1 MNHAN
6 LMRCD
11 CPTYKKE
18 SVLTL
23 DGGGIRGLVSLL
35 ILERILGF
43 IRDEEWGCDRRMVDA
58 GYRAPRT
65 DGRDKTEL
73 PLACHY
79 FSFMFGTSTGGIIAI
94 MLGRLRMGIKDCID
108 TYCNLGRE
116 IFEKRQPF
124 HFLGQN
130 KYDCTKLERIIND
143 VVQKHRGSTD
153 AMIADPSVLNKAHPN
168 KQDRAQNRCIPC
180 RVGVFAV
187 QSDPHSSMDEKLHL
201 FRTYIND
208 TPASAQELNDPTI
221 SLHRRNLQTPI
232 CKIARATS
240 AAPTYFKSVEVD
252 GLKLLDGGLLA
263 NNPSKFARA
272 EVISMHRYHPS
283 GSCKPSNGGTP
294 KGGIRFLVSLGT
306 GKQAD
311 QLITR
316 GAGPVPKLLSIVR
329 RALKKMTDPEPVHRD
344 LQDALDPSVYYRF
357 NVEEDLKKMKLD
369 ECIVKGEDNITFSRI
384 EKAVRKYFNDGGVW
398 DRAQYLAKQL
408 VKHRRE
414 RRNPGHEWYRNL
426 TIPGPPPSPM
436 DDRYRGDET
445 TNGAIN
451 EARRGSLPEPLFRAV
466 EMPAQVPEMPTGLMI
481 PELLPRSPLQDSTR
495 SLPTSPTSKP
505 YDSAM
510 PRQGEWSTQNSR
522 IWEYYH
528 PPQERDRKGLGIQ
541 DFATRSDRESSSLP
555 PSTPDTPS

>member
-1 MNHAN
+1 
-6 LMRCD
+6 
-11 CPTYKKE
+11 
-18 SVLTL
+18 
-23 DGGGIRGLVSLL
+23 
-35 ILERILGF
+35 
-43 IRDEEWGCDRRMVDA
+43 
-58 GYRAPRT
+58 
-65 DGRDKTEL
+65 
-73 PLACHY
+73 
-79 FSFMFGTSTGGIIAI
+79 

-130 KYDCTKLERIIND
+130 KYDCNKLERIIKD
-143 VVQKHRGSTD
+143 VVQKQAGSPD
-153 AMIADPSVLNKAHPN
+153 AQIADPSVLNKSHQN
-168 KQDRAQNRCIPC
+168 KDERAQNRCIPC
-180 RVGVFAV
+180 RVGVSAV
-187 QSDPHSSMDEKLHL
+187 QSDTHSGMDEKLHL

-208 TPASAQELNDPTI
+208 TPASPQELNDPTI
-221 SLHRRNLQTPI
+221 SLLRRNLQTPI

-252 GLKLLDGGLLA
+252 GLRLLDGGLLA

-283 GSCKPSNGGTP
+283 GSCKPSNEGTP

-316 GAGPVPKLLSIVR
+316 GAGPIPKLMSIVR

-344 LQDALDPSVYYRF
+344 LQDALDPSVCYRF
-357 NVEEDLKKMKLD
+357 NVEEGLKKMKLD

-384 EKAVRKYFNDGGVW
+384 ERAVRNYFNDGEVW
-398 DRAQYLAKQL
+398 NRAQFLAKQL

-426 TIPGPPPSPM
+426 TTPGPPQSLV
-436 DDRYRGDET
+436 DGRYRSDGMA
-445 TNGAIN
+445 N
-451 EARRGSLPEPLFRAV
+451 RRGSLPEPLSRVV
-466 EMPAQVPEMPTGLMI
+466 EMPTPMPTEMPTGLMI
-481 PELLPRSPLQDSTR
+481 PELGPRSPIQGQGSTR
-495 SLPTSPTSKP
+495 SLPTSPTYMP

-510 PRQGEWSTQNSR
+510 PHQGEWCTPDSR
-522 IWEYYH
+522 VLEYH
-528 PPQERDRKGLGIQ
+528 NPPQEWDRRGLGIQ
-541 DFATRSDRESSSLP
+541 DFAAPSDRESSLPP

>member
-1 MNHAN
+1 MSHEN
-6 LMRCD
+6 LMSCD
-11 CPTYKKE
+11 CPAYKKE

-35 ILERILGF
+35 ILERILEF
-43 IRDEEWGCDRRMVDA
+43 IRDEEWGCDRKMVEA
-58 GYRAPRT
+58 GHRAPRT

-116 IFEKRQPF
+116 VFEKRQPF
-124 HFLGQN
+124 HFLGQD

-187 QSDPHSSMDEKLHL
+187 QSDISSGMDEKLHL

-221 SLHRRNLQTPI
+221 SLGRRNLQIPI
-232 CKIARATS
+232 CEIARATS

-252 GLKLLDGGLLA
+252 GLKLLDGGLIA

-283 GSCKPSNGGTP
+283 GRCKPSNEGTP
-294 KGGIRFLVSLGT
+294 KGGIRLLVSLGT

-316 GAGPVPKLLSIVR
+316 GAGPIPKLLSIVR

-344 LQDALDPSVYYRF
+344 LQDALDASVYYRF
-357 NVEEDLKKMKLD
+357 NVEEGLKKMKLD

-384 EKAVRKYFNDGGVW
+384 ERAVRNYFKDGEVW
-398 DRAQYLAKQL
+398 NRAQFLAKQL

-426 TIPGPPPSPM
+426 TTPGPPQSLV
-436 DDRYRGDET
+436 DDRYRSDEKDVD
-445 TNGAIN
+445 
-451 EARRGSLPEPLFRAV
+451 RRGSLPEPLFRAV
-466 EMPAQVPEMPTGLMI
+466 EMPTSMPTEMPTGLMI
-481 PELLPRSPLQDSTR
+481 PAELAPKSPTQDSTR
-495 SLPTSPTSKP
+495 SLPTSPT
-505 YDSAM
+505 YMHDSAR
-510 PRQGEWSTQNSR
+510 PLQKEWGAPSSR
-522 IWEYYH
+522 IREYYH
-528 PPQERDRKGLGIQ
+528 PPQEWDRKGLGIQ
-541 DFATRSDRESSSLP
+541 DFATSSDRESSLPP